1 MEVSGM
7 ELKEL
12 IDAATGRIEND
23 LLLKNG
29 RVVNVWTGEIL
40 QVPIAVRGGIITA
53 VEELPARKTVDLEG
67 RFVAPGF
74 IDSHVHL
81 ESAMVTPAQ
90 YARAVVPHGTTAVV
104 ADPHEIANVSGI
116 EGVRDL
122 LSWTAGLSLDVFLM
136 APSCV
141 PATPLETS
149 GAVLSSR
156 DLESL
161 YENPAVL
168 GLAEM
173 MNFPGVLAGVPDVLE
188 KIAGAKNGRVDGHA
202 PGLSGCGLSA
212 YIAAGI
218 GSDHECFT
226 ADEALEKIRKGM
238 LVMIRE
244 GTAARNLDTLLPLV
258 RPENADRFAF
268 CTDDRHPYDLIHEG
282 HMDFIVRRAV
292 EKGLD
297 PALAVRLA
305 CWNPARYFGL
315 RDRGAVAPGF
325 RADLVVFDDFRTMAV
340 RLVLKGGR
348 VVAKDGRIVEDSG
361 TDEAPAPI
369 RTVPVSVV
377 APAAD
382 AFRVR
387 SEPGKR
393 LRVIEVIPDQIVTS
407 AAWET
412 PASQDGWTVPDT
424 GRDILKLAVVERH
437 RGTGRVGLGFVRGF
451 GIRQGAF
458 ASSVAHDSHNFIA
471 VGTSDDELAA
481 AFREL
486 IRMNGG
492 LTAVEQGKVKES
504 LPLPVAG
511 LMSDAPLEAVA
522 EKLES
527 LKRIARSMGCGL
539 NDPFMQLSFLAL
551 PVIPELKLTDRGLVD
566 VGRFDFVPLF
576 G

>member
-1 MEVSGM
+1 M

-12 IDAATGRIEND
+12 IDAAAGRIEND
-23 LLLKNG
+23 LLLTNG

-40 QVPIAVRGGIITA
+40 TAPIAVRKGVITA
-53 VEELPARKTVDLEG
+53 LETLPAKETLDLEG

-90 YARAVVPHGTTAVV
+90 YARAVVPRGTTAVI
-104 ADPHEIANVSGI
+104 ADPHEIANVLGAD
-116 EGVRDL
+116 GVRDL
-122 LSWTAGLSLDVFLM
+122 LSWTAGLPLDVFLM

-149 GAVLSSR
+149 GAVLTGR
-156 DLESL
+156 DLEAL
-161 YENPAVL
+161 YENPRVL

-173 MNFPGVLAGVPDVLE
+173 MNFPGVIAASPEVLE

-202 PGLSGCGLSA
+202 PGLSGKSLSA

-226 ADEALEKIRKGM
+226 ADEALEKVRKGM

-244 GTAARNLDTLLPLV
+244 GTAARNLDALLPLV

-268 CTDDRHPYDLIHEG
+268 CTDDRHPFDLIHEG

-305 CWNPARYFGL
+305 SWNPARYFGL

-325 RADLVVFDDFRTMAV
+325 RADLAVFDDFGSLFC
-340 RLVLKGGR
+340 RLVLKAGR
-348 VVAKDGRIVEDSG
+348 VVAEDGQLVED
-361 TDEAPAPI
+361 AV
-369 RTVPVSVV
+369 TVPVPVRTV
-377 APAAD
+377 ARSQVPPLAE

-387 SEPGKR
+387 NRPGR
-393 LRVIEVIPDQIVTS
+393 RMRVIEVIPGQIVTA

-412 PASQDGWTVPDT
+412 PVSDNGWAVPDT

-437 RGTGRVGLGFVRGF
+437 RGTGRVAAAFVRGF
-451 GIRQGAF
+451 GIRRGAF

-471 VGTSDDELAA
+471 VGTSDEELAA
-481 AFREL
+481 AVREL

-492 LTAVEQGKVKES
+492 LTAVEGGRVRQS

-511 LMSDAPLEAVA
+511 LMTDAPLELVS

-527 LKRIARSMGCGL
+527 LKRAAREMGCGL
-539 NDPFMQLSFLAL
+539 KDPFMQLSFLAL

-576 G
+576 D

>member
-1 MEVSGM
+1 M

-12 IDAATGRIEND
+12 IDAAAGRIEND
-23 LLLKNG
+23 LLLTNG

-40 QVPIAVRGGIITA
+40 TAPIAVRKGVITA
-53 VEELPARKTVDLEG
+53 LETLPARETVDLEG

-90 YARAVVPHGTTAVV
+90 YARAVVPRGTTAVI
-104 ADPHEIANVSGI
+104 ADPHEIANVLGAD
-116 EGVRDL
+116 GVRDL
-122 LSWTAGLSLDVFLM
+122 ISWTAGLPLDVFLM

-149 GAVLSSR
+149 GAALTGR

-161 YENPAVL
+161 YDNPQVL

-173 MNFPGVLAGVPDVLE
+173 MNFPGVLAALPDVLE
-188 KIAGAKNGRVDGHA
+188 KISGAKNGLVDGHA
-202 PGLSGCGLSA
+202 PGLSGNSLSA

-226 ADEALEKIRKGM
+226 AEEALEKARKGM
-238 LVMIRE
+238 LVLIRE
-244 GTAARNLDTLLPLV
+244 GTAARNLDALLPIV

-268 CTDDRHPYDLIHEG
+268 CTDDRHPFDLIREG

-292 EKGLD
+292 DKGLD
-297 PALAVRLA
+297 PALAVRMA
-305 CWNPARYFGL
+305 SWNPARHFGL

-325 RADLVVFDDFRTMAV
+325 RADLAVFDDFRSLSCS
-340 RLVLKGGR
+340 LVLKAGR
-348 VVAKDGRIVEDSG
+348 VVAKDGRPAGEPG
-361 TDEAPAPI
+361 RGPAPV
-369 RTVPVSVV
+369 RTVPISLV
-377 APAAD
+377 PPRAD
-382 AFRVR
+382 AFRIR
-387 SEPGKR
+387 IEPGKR
-393 LRVIEVIPDQIVTS
+393 LRIIELIPGQIVTA

-412 PASQDGWTVPDT
+412 PVSQDGFVVPDT
-424 GRDILKLAVVERH
+424 ARDILKLAVVERH
-437 RGTGRVGLGFVRGF
+437 SGTGRVAAAFVRGF
-451 GIRQGAF
+451 GIRRGAF
-458 ASSVAHDSHNFIA
+458 ASSVAHDSHNLIA
-471 VGTSDDELAA
+471 VGTSDEELAA
-481 AFREL
+481 AVREL

-492 LTAVEQGKVKES
+492 LAAVEGGRVRES

-511 LMSDAPLEAVA
+511 LMTDAPLESVA
-522 EKLES
+522 ERLES
-527 LKRIARSMGCGL
+527 LKKAAREMGCGL
-539 NDPFMQLSFLAL
+539 IDPFMQLSFLAL

-576 G
+576 D

>member
-1 MEVSGM
+1 M

-12 IDAATGRIEND
+12 IDAASGRIEND
-23 LLLKNG
+23 LLLTNG

-40 QVPIAVRGGIITA
+40 NVPIAIRKGVITA
-53 VEELPARKTVDLEG
+53 LEALPAKETVDLEG
-67 RFVAPGF
+67 RFVSPGF

-90 YARAVVPHGTTAVV
+90 YARAVVPRGTTAVV
-104 ADPHEIANVSGI
+104 ADPHEIANVLGAD
-116 EGVRDL
+116 GVRNL
-122 LSWTAGLSLDVFLM
+122 LSWTAGLPLDVFVM

-149 GAVLSSR
+149 GATLTGG
-156 DLESL
+156 DLEAL
-161 YENPAVL
+161 YDNPAVL

-173 MNFPGVLAGVPDVLE
+173 MNFPGVLAGIPEVLE

-202 PGLSGCGLSA
+202 PGLSGSGLSA

-226 ADEALEKIRKGM
+226 AEEALEKIRKGM

-244 GTAARNLDTLLPLV
+244 GTAARNLDALLPLV

-268 CTDDRHPYDLIHEG
+268 CTDDRHPFDLIHEG

-292 EKGLD
+292 QKGLD

-305 CWNPARYFGL
+305 SWNPARYFGL

-325 RADLVVFDDFRTMAV
+325 RADLAVFDDFKSLSC
-340 RLVLKGGR
+340 RLVLKAGR
-348 VVAKDGRIVEDSG
+348 VVAKDGATAWDPG
-361 TDEAPAPI
+361 TTRAPV
-369 RTVPVSVV
+369 RTVPVSLT
-377 APAAD
+377 PPSSD

-387 SEPGKR
+387 NEPGR
-393 LRVIEVIPDQIVTS
+393 RMRVIEVIPDQIVTS
-407 AAWET
+407 VSWET
-412 PASQDGWTVPDT
+412 PASENGWAVPDT
-424 GRDILKLAVVERH
+424 GRDLLKLAVVERH
-437 RGTGRVGLGFVRGF
+437 RGTGRVAVAFVRGF
-451 GIRQGAF
+451 GFRRGAF
-458 ASSVAHDSHNFIA
+458 ASSVAHDSHNFIV
-471 VGTSDDELAA
+471 VGASDDDLAA
-481 AFREL
+481 AVREL

-492 LTAVEQGKVKES
+492 LAAVEGGRVRES

-511 LMSDAPLEAVA
+511 LMTDAPLESVA
-522 EKLES
+522 ERLES
-527 LKRIARSMGCGL
+527 LKKAGREMGCVL

-576 G
+576 D